1 MRAVL
6 AESPGKPSR
15 VVEVEQPGAADGE
28 VLVRIEASGLNPLD
42 NKIRA
47 SAAPHARQPL
57 PAILG
62 LDLAGTVAAVGPEV
76 TRFHPGDRVY
86 GMTGGVGGR
95 QGSLAE
101 FAAVDARTLAVMPK
115 SFSMRQAAALP
126 LAFVTAWQ
134 GLVERV
140 DVKQGDR
147 VLVQGGAGGV
157 GHIAVQ
163 IARKL
168 GATVYATASARK
180 RDRVESLGAV
190 FIDYAGS
197 TVDQYVAEHTAGR
210 GFDVVFD
217 CVGGAVLDAS
227 FHAVS
232 RYGHVVSALGW
243 GTHSLA
249 PLSFKEASYSGIF
262 TLQPLLSG
270 AGLERLGQI
279 MGEATLLADAG
290 LLTPWV
296 DSRVFTFDTIEAAYE
311 VMSRGDTSGKLV
323 VDVYP

>member
-1 MRAVL
+1 
-6 AESPGKPSR
+6 
-15 VVEVEQPGAADGE
+15 
-28 VLVRIEASGLNPLD
+28 
-42 NKIRA
+42 
-47 SAAPHARQPL
+47 
-57 PAILG
+57 
-62 LDLAGTVAAVGPEV
+62 
-76 TRFHPGDRVY
+76 
-86 GMTGGVGGR
+86 MTGGVGGR

>member
-1 MRAVL
+1 MHRLPVGSQQSSGIGLVVGSSPAGRATFHPSPLKPMRAVL

-15 VVEVEQPGAADGE
+15 VVEVEQPGAGTGE

-47 SAAPHARQPL
+47 GAAPHARQPL

-62 LDLAGTVAAVGPEV
+62 LDLAGTVETVGPEV
-76 TRFHPGDRVY
+76 SRFHPGDRVY

-101 FAAVDARTLAVMPK
+101 FAAVDARTLSLIPK
-115 SFSMRQAAALP
+115 LYSMRQAAALP
-126 LAFVTAWQ
+126 LAFVTAWE
-134 GLVERV
+134 GLVDCVEI
-140 DVKQGDR
+140 KAGDR
-147 VLVQGGAGGV
+147 VLIQGGAGGV
-157 GHIAVQ
+157 GHVAVQ
-163 IARKL
+163 IAKTF

-190 FIDYAGS
+190 FIDYAAN

-227 FHAVS
+227 FQAVS
-232 RYGHVVSALGW
+232 I
-243 GTHSLA
+243 HSRRCRSRKPVIRAFLRWSRCCPVPA
-249 PLSFKEASYSGIF
+249 WSTS
-262 TLQPLLSG
+262 
-270 AGLERLGQI
+270 
-279 MGEATLLADAG
+279 ATLSERPLCWQMRAC
-290 LLTPWV
+290 
-296 DSRVFTFDTIEAAYE
+296 
-311 VMSRGDTSGKLV
+311 
-323 VDVYP
+323 

>member
-15 VVEVEQPGAADGE
+15 VVEIEQPSPGVGE
-28 VLVRIEASGLNPLD
+28 VLVRVAASGLNPLD
-42 NKIRA
+42 NKIR
-47 SAAPHARQPL
+47 SGAAPHARQPL

-62 LDLAGTVAAVGPEV
+62 LDLAGTVAAVGPQV
-76 TRFHPGDRVY
+76 TRFNPGDLVF

-101 FAAVDARTLAVMPK
+101 FAAVDAGTLSLIPK
-115 SFSMRQAAALP
+115 VYSMRQAAALP
-126 LAFVTAWQ
+126 LAFVTAWE

-140 DVKQGDR
+140 GIKKGDR
-147 VLVQGGAGGV
+147 VLIQGGAGGV
-157 GHIAVQ
+157 GHVAVQ
-163 IARKL
+163 LAKAV

-180 RDRVESLGAV
+180 RDLVQRLGAV

-197 TVDQYVAEHTAGR
+197 SVDQYVAEHTSGR

-217 CVGGAVLDAS
+217 SVGGAVLDAS

-262 TLQPLLSG
+262 TLEPLLSG
-270 AGLERLGQI
+270 AGLDRLGQI
-279 MGEATLLADAG
+279 MREATLLADAG

-311 VMSRGDTSGKLV
+311 TLSRGDSSGKLV
-323 VDVYP
+323 VDVSP

>member
-6 AESPGKPSR
+6 SESPGKPSR
-15 VVEVEQPGAADGE
+15 VVEVEQPGAAAGE

-47 SAAPHARQPL
+47 GAAPHARQPL

-101 FAAVDARTLAVMPK
+101 FAAVDARTLAAMPK

-147 VLVQGGAGGV
+147 VLIQGGAGGV
-157 GHIAVQ
+157 GHVAVQ

-168 GATVYATASARK
+168 GATVYATASARR

-190 FIDYAGS
+190 FIDYAGG
-197 TVDQYVAEHTAGR
+197 TVDQYFAEHTAGR

-311 VMSRGDTSGKLV
+311 VMSKGDASGKLV

>member
-6 AESPGKPSR
+6 AESPGTPSR
-15 VVEVEQPGAADGE
+15 VVEVEQPVAGKGE

-47 SAAPHARQPL
+47 GAAPHARQPL

-62 LDLAGTVAAVGPEV
+62 LDLAGTVAAVGPDV
-76 TRFHPGDRVY
+76 SRFHPGDRVY

-101 FAAVDARTLAVMPK
+101 FAAVDARTLSLIPK
-115 SFSMRQAAALP
+115 LYSMRQAAALP
-126 LAFVTAWQ
+126 LAFVTAWE
-134 GLVERV
+134 GLVDRV
-140 DVKQGDR
+140 EIKAGDR
-147 VLVQGGAGGV
+147 VLIQGGAGGV
-157 GHIAVQ
+157 GHVAVQ
-163 IARKL
+163 IARSF

-190 FIDYAGS
+190 FIDYAAIS
-197 TVDQYVAEHTAGR
+197 VDQYVAEHTAGR

-227 FHAVS
+227 FQAVS

-270 AGLERLGQI
+270 VGLERLGQI
-279 MGEATLLADAG
+279 MREATLLADAG
-290 LLTPWV
+290 LLLPWV
-296 DSRVFTFDTIEAAYE
+296 DSRVFTFDTIETAYE
-311 VMSRGDTSGKLV
+311 VMSKGDSSGKLV
-323 VDVYP
+323 VDV

>member
-6 AESPGKPSR
+6 AESPGALFR
-15 VVEVEQPGAADGE
+15 VVEVEQPTPGAGE

-47 SAAPHARQPL
+47 GAAPHARQPL

-62 LDLAGTVAAVGPEV
+62 LDLAGTVASVGPGV
-76 TRFHPGDRVY
+76 TRFNPGDRVY

-101 FAAVDARTLAVMPK
+101 FAAVDARTLALIPK
-115 SFSMRQAAALP
+115 VYSMRQAAALP
-126 LAFVTAWQ
+126 LAFVTAWE

-140 DVKQGDR
+140 EIKKGDR
-147 VLVQGGAGGV
+147 VLIQGGAGGV
-157 GHIAVQ
+157 GHVAVQ
-163 IARKL
+163 LARTF

-180 RDRVESLGAV
+180 RDLVESLGAV
-190 FIDYAGS
+190 FIDYAAS
-197 TVDQYVAEHTAGR
+197 TVDQYVAEHTGGR
-210 GFDVVFD
+210 GFELVFD
-217 CVGGAVLDAS
+217 SVGGAVLDAS
-227 FHAVS
+227 FHAVG

-262 TLQPLLSG
+262 TLEPLLSG
-270 AGLERLGQI
+270 AGLERLGHI
-279 MGEATLLADAG
+279 MREATLLADAG
-290 LLTPWV
+290 LLMPWV
-296 DSRVFTFDTIEAAYE
+296 DSRVFTFDTLEAAYE
-311 VMSRGDTSGKLV
+311 ILSKGESAGKLV
-323 VDVYP
+323 VDISP